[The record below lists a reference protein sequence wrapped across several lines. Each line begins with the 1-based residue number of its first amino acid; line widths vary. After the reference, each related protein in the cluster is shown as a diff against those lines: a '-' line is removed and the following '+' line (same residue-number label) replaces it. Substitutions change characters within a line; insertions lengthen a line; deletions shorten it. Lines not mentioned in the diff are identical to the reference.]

1 MYLLGRYCLGV
12 APLKPGFA
20 EYEVK
25 PCLGGLEWMEG
36 DVPAPFGR
44 IHVRA
49 DGKSATVRSDGGK
62 GVLVMPDGRR
72 IEIPAGKTVSAGW
85 KN

>member
-49 DGKSATVRSDGGK
+49 DGKSATV
-62 GVLVMPDGRR
+62 